1 MRLSIIA
8 ALARNRVIG
17 RDNRLPWRLPADWR
31 RFKQLTMGH
40 HLIMGRKTFESIGRP
55 LPGRISIV
63 LTGRRSYAP
72 AGVQVAASLEGALR
86 LARDDDE
93 VFVGGGAGVYRQT
106 LDLADRMYLTLLPDD
121 FEGDTCFPHY
131 DESDWEVHRRE
142 VHEPEKTD
150 PNRYTFLTLDRIRKG
165 GTRRS

>member
-1 MRLSIIA
+1 MRLPIIA
-8 ALARNRVIG
+8 AMARNRVIG

-31 RFKQLTMGH
+31 RFNRLTMGH

-63 LTGRRSYAP
+63 LTGQSSYAP
-72 AGVQVAASLEGALR
+72 PGIQVASSLEEALR

-106 LDLADRMYLTLLPDD
+106 LARADRMYLTLIPQD
-121 FEGDTCFPHY
+121 FEGDTYFPRY
-131 DESDWEVHRRE
+131 DESHWEVRQRE
-142 VHEPEKTD
+142 VHAPEESD
-150 PNRYTFLTLDRIRKG
+150 PNRYTFLTLGRIRSRG
-165 GTRRS
+165 PQGS

>member
-40 HLIMGRKTFESIGRP
+40 HLIMGRRTFESIGRP

-72 AGVQVAASLEGALR
+72 AGVQVASSLEKALR
-86 LARDDDE
+86 LARGDDE

-106 LDLADRMYLTLLPDD
+106 LALADRMYLTLLPDD
-121 FEGDTCFPHY
+121 FDGDTYFPRY
-131 DESDWEVHRRE
+131 DESRWEVRRTE

-150 PNRYTFLTLDRIRKG
+150 PERYTFLTLDRIRDRSF
-165 GTRRS
+165 RRT

>member
-8 ALARNRVIG
+8 AMARNRVIG

-31 RFKQLTMGH
+31 RFKRLTMGH

-63 LTGRRSYAP
+63 LSGQRSYAP
-72 AGVQVAASLEGALR
+72 PGVQVAASLEEALR
-86 LARDDDE
+86 LARGDDE

-106 LDLADRMYLTLLPDD
+106 LLLADRMYLTLLPDD
-121 FEGDTCFPHY
+121 FEGDTYFPRY
-131 DESDWEVHRRE
+131 DESRWEVRRTE

-150 PNRYTFLTLDRIRKG
+150 PERYTFLTLDRVRG
-165 GTRRS
+165 WSFRRT

>member
-8 ALARNRVIG
+8 AMARNRVIG

-31 RFKQLTMGH
+31 RIKRLTMSH

-63 LTGRRSYAP
+63 LTGRRSYAA
-72 AGVQVAASLEGALR
+72 AGVQVAASLEDALR
-86 LARDDDE
+86 LAQGDKE

-121 FEGDTCFPHY
+121 FEGDTYFPRY
-131 DESDWEVHRRE
+131 DESHWEVRRTE

-150 PNRYTFLTLDRIRKG
+150 PNRYTFLTLDRLRDRSF
-165 GTRRS
+165 RRT

>member
-1 MRLSIIA
+1 MRMSIIA
-8 ALARNRVIG
+8 AMARNRVIG

-31 RFKQLTMGH
+31 RFKRLTMGH
-40 HLIMGRKTFESIGRP
+40 HLIMGRRTFESIGRP

-63 LTGRRSYAP
+63 LTRQRSYAP
-72 AGVQVAASLEGALR
+72 AGVQVAASLEDALR
-86 LARDDDE
+86 LARGDDE

-121 FEGDTCFPHY
+121 FEGDTCFPRY
-131 DESDWEVHRRE
+131 DESLWEVRRTE

-150 PNRYTFLTLDRIRKG
+150 PNRYTFLTLDRFRDRSF
-165 GTRRS
+165 RRT

>member
-8 ALARNRVIG
+8 AMARNRVIG

-31 RFKQLTMGH
+31 RFKRLTMGH

-55 LPGRISIV
+55 LPGRICIV

-72 AGVQVAASLEGALR
+72 AGVQVAASLEDALR
-86 LARDDDE
+86 LAQGDNE

-106 LDLADRMYLTLLPDD
+106 LDLANRMYLTLLPDD
-121 FEGDTCFPHY
+121 FEGDTYFPRY
-131 DESDWEVHRRE
+131 DESRWEVRQTE

-150 PNRYTFLTLDRIRKG
+150 PNQYTFQTLDRIQS
-165 GTRRS
+165 RSPRGS